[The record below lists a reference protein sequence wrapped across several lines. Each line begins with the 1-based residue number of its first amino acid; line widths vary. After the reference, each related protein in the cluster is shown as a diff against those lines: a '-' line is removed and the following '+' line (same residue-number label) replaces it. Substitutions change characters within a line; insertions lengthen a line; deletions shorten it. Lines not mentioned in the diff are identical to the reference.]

1 MCNATS
7 GVGLINNVSLHN
19 ANFQTVQKK
28 YMKVQC
34 KLYNTQQRVHAAR
47 LYWKICF
54 FFFFFLILQI
64 NYLEYTLPKNN
75 RKRLLILKII
85 VLNAKTLPCLLDS
98 RNRVRSSET
107 TDKDILGAERKEHA
121 EHSQGKNMNNYSSLV
136 ILNSKKT
143 SELRYSLPSLCE
155 QRKNGH

>member
-1 MCNATS
+1 MPLVVLVSLIMCLCTMQTFRLYKRNTWKCNANYAT
-7 GVGLINNVSLHN
+7 HN
-19 ANFQTVQKK
+19 RE
-28 YMKVQC
+28 C
-34 KLYNTQQRVHAAR
+34 TQPDSTEKFAS
-47 LYWKICF
+47 

>member
-19 ANFQTVQKK
+19 ANFQTKEIHESAMQI
-28 YMKVQC
+28 MQH
-34 KLYNTQQRVHAAR
+34 TTESAR
-47 LYWKICF
+47 SQTLLKNLLLF
-54 FFFFFLILQI
+54 LSFFLLLEI
-64 NYLEYTLPKNN
+64 NCLEYTLPKNN
-75 RKRLLILKII
+75 RKRLLIPKII

-121 EHSQGKNMNNYSSLV
+121 EHSQGKNMNN
-136 ILNSKKT
+136 
-143 SELRYSLPSLCE
+143 
-155 QRKNGH
+155 